1 MKRIFPIFAATN
13 TKNLRTEKKYMQR
26 CLDLAVNGLGL
37 TYPNPLVGC
46 VIVHRGR
53 IIGEGWHQKAG
64 EAHAEVHAI
73 NSVKDRSLLPES
85 ALYVNLEPCSHY
97 GKTPPCA
104 DLILKSKIKRVV
116 VGCLDVNEKVS
127 CKGVEHLR
135 DNGCEVVVGCMERE
149 CRELNRRFF
158 TCHEKKRPY
167 VILKWAETRDGF
179 VFPAEELASAGPA
192 WISNRYSLQ
201 RVHQWRG
208 QEASIL
214 VGNRTVLQDDPRL
227 SVRDY
232 AGNSLIRM
240 VIDRN
245 RKIPEHMSFFNG
257 EIPTIV
263 FNEKKDVDWQG
274 VRFVKIDFSG
284 SVVQQVL
291 EYLAG
296 IEVQSLIV
304 EGGPFTLQKF
314 IESGLWDEA
323 RVFVGNSEFGSGVKA
338 PRLNLP
344 PLKEEKVGG
353 DRLIWYRNRKAK

>member
-1 MKRIFPIFAATN
+1 
-13 TKNLRTEKKYMQR
+13 MQR

-46 VIVHRGR
+46 VIVHKGR

-64 EAHAEVHAI
+64 EPHAEVHAI
-73 NSVKDRSLLPES
+73 DSVKDRSLLPDS
-85 ALYVNLEPCSHY
+85 VLYVNLEPCSHH
-97 GKTPPCA
+97 GRTPPCA
-104 DLILKSKIKRVV
+104 DLIVRSRISRVV
-116 VGCLDVNEKVS
+116 VGCLDVNEMVS
-127 CKGVEHLR
+127 GKGVEHLR
-135 DNGCEVVVGCMERE
+135 SNGCQVVTGVMEKE

-158 TCHEKKRPY
+158 TFHEKKRPY
-167 VILKWAETRDGF
+167 VILKWAQTKDGF
-179 VFPAEELASAGPA
+179 VFPSEEVASGAPV

-240 VIDRN
+240 VIDRS

-274 VRFVKIDFSG
+274 VRFVKIDFAG
-284 SVVQQVL
+284 NVVRQVL
-291 EYLAG
+291 DYLAG
-296 IEVQSLIV
+296 MEVQSLIV
-304 EGGPFTLQKF
+304 EGGPFTHEKF
-314 IESGLWDEA
+314 LEKGLWDEA
-323 RVFVGNSEFGSGVKA
+323 RVFIGNTEFGAGVKA
-338 PRLNLP
+338 PRLKLRP
-344 PLKEEKVGG
+344 VKEEKVGG
-353 DRLIWYRNRKAK
+353 DRLLWYRNRKAK